1 MIRDI
6 KRDRL
11 LARVHE
17 SAAVFPITAILGARQ
32 MGKTHL
38 CRGLASSPDHYFD
51 LERSD
56 DLVRLSD
63 NALSI
68 LGALR
73 GWVVIDEA
81 QELPALFKTLRVLAD
96 RPDSPARFIVT
107 GSVAPSLLESVS
119 ESLAGRAS
127 LIEIGGFDLEEIGIG
142 AWEQLWLRGGHP
154 PSFQAPNDD
163 LAYHWRENYLSFLIG
178 KDLRIW
184 SRSDLPPAQVRKLLN
199 LIADSTGQA
208 WNHSA
213 AAKLLGVSYKTV
225 QAYIE
230 TLKGAYIVREL
241 LPFEANVRKR
251 IRQSPTLM
259 LRDSGILHSLLRI
272 SDGKSLMSHHRK
284 GFSWEAFC
292 TDQIIRL
299 GNVREENCFRY
310 SVQGSVEIDLV
321 IDLPKRRLGFEF
333 KSGDAP
339 PLTPSM
345 KTGRDDLELEK
356 LYVISPGDRRRLM
369 DERIESVGIG
379 RLPELC
385 AELFR

>member
-1 MIRDI
+1 
-6 KRDRL
+6 
-11 LARVHE
+11 
-17 SAAVFPITAILGARQ
+17 

-38 CRGLASSPDHYFD
+38 CRKLASSPDHYFD

-68 LGALR
+68 LGGLTGR
-73 GWVVIDEA
+73 VVIDEA

-107 GSVAPSLLESVS
+107 GSVSPSLLESVS

-127 LIEIGGFDLEEIGIG
+127 LIEIGGFDLEEVGTG
-142 AWEQLWLRGGHP
+142 SWEQLWLRGGHP
-154 PSFQAPNDD
+154 PSFLAANDGI
-163 LAYHWRENYLSFLIG
+163 AYLWRENYLSFLIG

-184 SRSDLPPAQVRKLLN
+184 SQSDLPPARVRKLLN

-225 QAYIE
+225 QSYIE

-241 LPFEANVRKR
+241 PPFEANVRKR

-292 TDQIIRL
+292 TDQVIRL
-299 GNVREENCFRY
+299 GKVREENCFRY
-310 SVQGSVEIDLV
+310 SVQGGVEIDLV
-321 IDLPKRRLGFEF
+321 IDLPGRRLGFEF
-333 KSGDAP
+333 KSGDAA

-345 KTGRDDLELEK
+345 TTGRDDLELER
-356 LYVISPGDRRRLM
+356 LYVVSPGDRRRLM
-369 DERIESVGIG
+369 DDRIESVGIE

>member
-1 MIRDI
+1 
-6 KRDRL
+6 
-11 LARVHE
+11 
-17 SAAVFPITAILGARQ
+17 

-38 CRGLASSPDHYFD
+38 CRGLATSPDHYFD

-68 LGALR
+68 LGSLTGR
-73 GWVVIDEA
+73 VVIDEA

-107 GSVAPSLLESVS
+107 GSVSPSLLESVS

-127 LIEIGGFDLEEIGIG
+127 IIEIGGFDLEETGPG
-142 AWEQLWLRGGHP
+142 SWEQLWLRGGHP
-154 PSFQAPNDD
+154 PSFLGADD
-163 LAYHWRENYLSFLIG
+163 EIAYHWRENYLSFLIG

-184 SRSDLPPAQVRKLLN
+184 SQSDLHPAQVRKLLN

-225 QAYIE
+225 QSYIE

-241 LPFEANVRKR
+241 PPFGANVRKR
-251 IRQSPTLM
+251 IRQSPTLL

-272 SDGKSLMSHHRK
+272 SDGKNLMSHHRK

-292 TDQIIRL
+292 SDQVIRL
-299 GNVREENCFRY
+299 GKVREENCFRY
-310 SVQGSVEIDLV
+310 SVQGGAEIDLV
-321 IDLPKRRLGFEF
+321 IDLPGRRLGFEF
-333 KSGDAP
+333 KSGDAA

-345 KTGRDDLELEK
+345 KTGRDDLELER

-369 DERIESVGIG
+369 DDRIESVGIE

-385 AELFR
+385 EELFH